1 MLFGFS
7 VVLCGVG
14 HIRHVGGGEIM
25 FIKIFIAAVLG
36 LLATASAQFTGS
48 ELAPVSGLADS
59 YYGVAAL
66 VVVAGVVYVVG
77 KRILGKV

>member
-1 MLFGFS
+1 
-7 VVLCGVG
+7 
-14 HIRHVGGGEIM
+14 M

>member
-1 MLFGFS
+1 
-7 VVLCGVG
+7 
-14 HIRHVGGGEIM
+14 M

-36 LLATASAQFTGS
+36 LLATASAQFTGG

>member
-1 MLFGFS
+1 MPYGFS
-7 VVLCGVG
+7 VAFCGVG
-14 HIRHVGGGEIM
+14 QIHAGGGEIM

>member
-1 MLFGFS
+1 MKYIKVLMTMLFA
-7 VVLCGVG
+7 L
-14 HIRHVGGGEIM
+14 
-25 FIKIFIAAVLG
+25 AAM
-36 LLATASAQFTGS
+36 ASAQFTGG

>member
-1 MLFGFS
+1 
-7 VVLCGVG
+7 
-14 HIRHVGGGEIM
+14 M
-25 FIKIFIAAVLG
+25 FIKTLIATLFGLAAV
-36 LLATASAQFTGS
+36 ASAQFTGG